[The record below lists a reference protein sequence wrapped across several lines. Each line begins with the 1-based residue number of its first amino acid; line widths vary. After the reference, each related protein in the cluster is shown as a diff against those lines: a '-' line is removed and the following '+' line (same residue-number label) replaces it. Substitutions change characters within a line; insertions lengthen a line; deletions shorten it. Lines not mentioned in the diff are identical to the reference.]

1 MHDPAVLRS
10 MHLARFKAEPEIFAA
25 PGRVNLIGE
34 HTDYAEGF
42 VMPAAID
49 FATLA
54 GISPRTDGKVV
65 LYSENFSEERTFDAA
80 ELPAKASKHW
90 SDYPLGVLAILAG
103 AGLHDSELQPVFV
116 GRCAAW
122 VGAIELRCS

>member
-10 MHLARFKAEPEIFAA
+10 IHRARFQAEPALFAA

-54 GISPRTDGKVV
+54 AISPRTDGKIVI
-65 LYSENFSEERTFDAA
+65 YSETSAKRRRFDAA
-80 ELPAKASKHW
+80 ACRPRPPSTGATIRWASFPSSPARATQFPAS
-90 SDYPLGVLAILAG
+90 A
-103 AGLHDSELQPVFV
+103 
-116 GRCAAW
+116 
-122 VGAIELRCS
+122 